1 MSQRINAT
9 MHAKK
14 VSHRYYGIS
23 KVPKWFYS
31 FVPFKISTGGS
42 SILMPLYL
50 LQLGGN
56 AQMVGIM
63 NSLAS
68 LSSMIGSLFWGK
80 LSDKTLRRKVFI
92 LLGFLSVSIFLTA
105 LSFTDSPTEFI
116 LLNAVYSFFLAST
129 LSVPIVLVLRSVR
142 KHSWDYG
149 IGKFNEISGWA
160 WVFGLGLGFALSQ
173 YLTIRQLLL
182 LFAILNVPSLIWGAK
197 TMREIPIYINRKSIK
212 VFGNYVVEKT
222 RYLPTFILHTNIRK
236 PRFGKFYLAL
246 LLFWISAGMYFSQFP
261 VLLVESGFERRV
273 IYLAAILNSAV
284 SAFMYL
290 RVGLMLKNRDNT
302 KVLREGI
309 TLRLLGVITLI
320 VGILT
325 PYLLP
330 FAFLSYFLAGYSW
343 SFISI
348 SSTSI
353 VGKLAGEKEKG
364 AAMGTF
370 NLVNSIGYIIGS
382 FASGFIVYSGGF
394 LINFTAAGVFAV
406 LSLITLKKIRI

>member
-1 MSQRINAT
+1 MSQRINAM

-31 FVPFKISTGGS
+31 FVPFKVSTGGS

-50 LQLGGN
+50 LQLGGD

-63 NSLAS
+63 NSLTS
-68 LSSMIGSLFWGK
+68 LSSMAGSLFWGK

-92 LLGFLSVSIFLTA
+92 LLGFFSVTVFLTT
-105 LSFTDSPTEFI
+105 LSFTNSPVEFI

-129 LSVPIVLVLRSVR
+129 LSVPVVLVLRSVR

-160 WVFGLGLGFALSQ
+160 WVFGLGLGFILSQ
-173 YLTIRQLLL
+173 RLTIRQLLL
-182 LFAILNVPSLIWGAK
+182 LFALLNIPSLIWGAK
-197 TMREIPIYINRKSIK
+197 TIREIPIYINRKSIRI
-212 VFGNYVVEKT
+212 FGNYVVEKT
-222 RYLPTFILHTNIRK
+222 RYLPTFMLHINIRK

-246 LLFWISAGMYFSQFP
+246 LLFWISVGMYFSQFP
-261 VLLVESGFERRV
+261 VFLAENGFERRI
-273 IYLAAILNSAV
+273 IYLAAILNSSI

-290 RVGLMLKNRDNT
+290 RVGLMLESRDNMR
-302 KVLREGI
+302 VLKEGI
-309 TLRLLGVITLI
+309 MLRILGITMIIL
-320 VGILT
+320 GMLT

-353 VGKLAGEKEKG
+353 IGKLAGEKEKG
-364 AAMGTF
+364 MAMGTF
-370 NLVNSIGYIIGS
+370 NLINSIGYIMGS
-382 FASGFIVYSGGF
+382 FASGFFVYSEGF
-394 LINFTAAGVFAV
+394 LMNFTVAGIFAM
-406 LSLITLKKIRI
+406 LSLMTLRKIKV